1 MVVAA
6 VLIVFILAV
15 QLSSTSKRRYG
26 YALGEA
32 GGLTSDMFSI

>member
-1 MVVAA
+1 MVMAA
-6 VLIVFILAV
+6 VLIVFILEV